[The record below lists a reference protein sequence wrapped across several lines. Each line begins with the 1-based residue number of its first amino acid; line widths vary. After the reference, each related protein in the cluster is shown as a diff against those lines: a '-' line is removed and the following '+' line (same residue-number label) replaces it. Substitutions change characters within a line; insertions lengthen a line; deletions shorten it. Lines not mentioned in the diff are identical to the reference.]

1 MKIKEYTIG
10 KTRVK
15 IHDDCIAKTAEEV
28 DNILNRCGQIVAE
41 NIKMQQERC
50 TDDVI
55 S

>member
-10 KTRVK
+10 KTRVTV
-15 IHDDCIAKTAEEV
+15 HDDCIVKSEQEV
-28 DNILNRCGQIVAE
+28 NDILTRCGRIVAE